1 MKPRAGSGFLTA
13 TQQAS
18 GLLGSEPRLLAPQTS
33 SPPGASGL
41 GGCGEVCGMAM
52 VWCGE
57 GEGRQDM
64 YSFARTAF
72 TVYQTLQA

>member
-1 MKPRAGSGFLTA
+1 
-13 TQQAS
+13 
-18 GLLGSEPRLLAPQTS
+18 
-33 SPPGASGL
+33 
-41 GGCGEVCGMAM
+41 MAM